1 LLKLLVRWQ
10 RTIRLAN
17 AIVCLSGALLIH
29 QIPNFE
35 TIVHAQ
41 ERSFSTNS
49 VDQYGLQTRVDIEQ
63 NLLDRL
69 DAKLDTATSQIN
81 HHLENTDSRLDDLSN
96 GVSEF
101 KGIGTGILSVLG
113 ILNILGL
120 INTIKVNKS

>member
-1 LLKLLVRWQ
+1 
-10 RTIRLAN
+10 
-17 AIVCLSGALLIH
+17 
-29 QIPNFE
+29 
-35 TIVHAQ
+35 VHAQ